1 MATIGLDNI
10 VYAKITEDEKGDETY
25 AEPKK
30 LAKALSADLS
40 IALAEAILYADDG
53 PAESVKEFANGTLT
67 LGIDDLLSEVVK
79 DLTGAEIDK
88 NGVIVSTSE
97 DAAAPVAIGFRSK
110 KANGKYRYF
119 WLYKVQFGIPAVS
132 LATKGESIEF
142 KTPTIE
148 GTVMRRNKVDSKG
161 KHLWKTEVTE
171 GESEK
176 SAETIKSWFT
186 QVYEPEYE
194 EAV

>member
-10 VYAKITEDEKGDETY
+10 VYSKITEGENGDETY

-30 LAKALSADLS
+30 LAKALTADLS
-40 IALAEAILYADDG
+40 ITLAEAILYADDG
-53 PAESVKEFANGTLT
+53 PAESVKEFANGTLS
-67 LGIDDLLSEVVK
+67 LGIDDLKSEVIK

-88 NGVIVSTSE
+88 NGVVISTSE
-97 DAAAPVAIGFRSK
+97 DTPGPVAIGFRSR

-119 WLYKVQFGIPAVS
+119 WFYKVQFGIPGLS
-132 LATKGESIEF
+132 LKTKGESIEF
-142 KTPTIE
+142 QTHTIE
-148 GTVMRRNKVDSKG
+148 GTVMRRNKVDTKG
-161 KHLWKTEVTE
+161 KHLWKSEVTE

-186 QVYEPEYE
+186 QVYEPEYD